1 MYVRLFSN
9 ALWGKNER
17 WKEED
22 GKFTRFKVCKI
33 NLVFMKY
40 SSFSCTIAT
49 LVELYLWRYYGEER
63 SAGGFEYFFET
74 NNFLRMKY
82 FAE

>member
-1 MYVRLFSN
+1 MRHGAKMNV
-9 ALWGKNER
+9 GKKKMESLLVTH
-17 WKEED
+17 
-22 GKFTRFKVCKI
+22 FVQI

-40 SSFSCTIAT
+40 SSFSRTIAT